1 MEVTRKDSEFWKVF
15 KDFYKDNR
23 RQENQL
29 EAYWCRPAGDNQ
41 ELFNV
46 PKQRIFARFLRSYLN
61 TTWHKISLT
70 CEQRESLF
78 SDECIIQHAVPKIKS
93 IIDEK
98 SDPPKGLQ
106 NLLNFCVEI
115 VELVGKLDFEVYGF
129 QEEQTKN
136 FEILSTAVKD
146 AFEEKKKKNLPVSKY
161 ERIIYENLDEPCR
174 TIMKMQKLL
183 PGLGVALTCDFLKEA
198 HLYNIAKPDVH
209 ICHVF
214 SLMDGIPYSMD
225 LTLVKRVSEFAD
237 AVCKADSNDFCNSGA
252 YNVDKI
258 VWMNCSDYDTDG
270 DHEKKMSK
278 DKFLKKLAEVV
289 KAQKTGPDALQKQ
302 DRPFA

>member
-1 MEVTRKDSEFWKVF
+1 MEATRKDSEFWKVF

-78 SDECIIQHAVPKIKS
+78 SDECIIQHAVQKIKS

-98 SDPPKGLQ
+98 SHPPKGLQ

-115 VELVGKLDFEVYGF
+115 VELIAELDFEVYGF
-129 QEEQTKN
+129 QEEQTQN
-136 FEILSTAVKD
+136 FKILSTAVKD
-146 AFEEKKKKNLPVSKY
+146 AFEEKKKNLPVSKY

-174 TIMKMQKLL
+174 TIIKMQKLL

-198 HLYNIAKPDVH
+198 HLCNIAKPDVH

-237 AVCKADSNDFCNSGA
+237 AVCEADSNNFCRSGA

-289 KAQKTGPDALQKQ
+289 KAQKTEPDALQKQ

>member
-1 MEVTRKDSEFWKVF
+1 MEATRKDSKFWEVF

-41 ELFNV
+41 ELFSV

-78 SDECIIQHAVPKIKS
+78 SDECIIQHAVRKIKS

-115 VELVGKLDFEVYGF
+115 VELVSKLDFEVYGF
-129 QEEQTKN
+129 QEEQTQN
-136 FEILSTAVKD
+136 FKILSTAVKD
-146 AFEEKKKKNLPVSKY
+146 AFEEKRKNLPVSKY
-161 ERIIYENLDEPCR
+161 ERIIYENLDEPYQ

-198 HLYNIAKPDVH
+198 HLCNIAKPDVH
-209 ICHVF
+209 LCHVF

-225 LTLVKRVSEFAD
+225 LTLVKRVSEFSD
-237 AVCKADSNDFCNSGA
+237 AVCKADSNDFCGSGA